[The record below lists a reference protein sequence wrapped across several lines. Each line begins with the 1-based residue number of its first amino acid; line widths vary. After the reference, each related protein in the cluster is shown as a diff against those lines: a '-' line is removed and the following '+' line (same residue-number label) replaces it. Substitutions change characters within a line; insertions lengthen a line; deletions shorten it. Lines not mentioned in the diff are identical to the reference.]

1 MTHFDDQV
9 LTHPYYFA
17 FKNLIDLKD
26 DPWVTLCCP

>member
-17 FKNLIDLKD
+17 FQSVIDLKD
-26 DPWVTLCCP
+26 NPWVNLCCP